1 MNKNPKAAKIKM
13 DVTCP
18 IVLIGMM
25 GAGKSSLGKRL
36 ANKLGLPFRDA
47 DDEIEKAAGMSIA
60 DIFDKHGEAAFRDG
74 EQRVIARL
82 LQDGPQV
89 LALGG
94 GAFVNPDTRALIEQ
108 SAVSLWLDVDLD
120 ELVQRV
126 NRNPGKRPL
135 LVGTNVRAK
144 LTELNAL
151 RRPIYELAD
160 LRVNI
165 SRTDARSSIRD
176 MKKALATRFEPLAD
190 KRKNET

>member
-36 ANKLGLPFRDA
+36 ANELGLPFRDA

-135 LVGTNVRAK
+135 LVGTDVRAK

-151 RRPIYELAD
+151 RRPLYALAD

-176 MKKALATRFEPLAD
+176 MKKALATRFEPVAEQ
-190 KRKNET
+190 RKNET

>member
-36 ANKLGLPFRDA
+36 ANELGLLFRDA
-47 DDEIEKAAGMSIA
+47 DDEIEKAAGMSIV

-135 LVGTNVRAK
+135 LVGTDVRAK

-176 MKKALATRFEPLAD
+176 MKKALATRFEPLAEQ
-190 KRKNET
+190 RKNET

>member
-36 ANKLGLPFRDA
+36 ANELTLPFRDA

-176 MKKALATRFEPLAD
+176 MKKALATRFEPVAEQ
-190 KRKNET
+190 RKNET

>member
-135 LVGTNVRAK
+135 LVGTDVRAK

-176 MKKALATRFEPLAD
+176 MKKALATRFEPVAEQ
-190 KRKNET
+190 RKNET

>member
-36 ANKLGLPFRDA
+36 ANELGLPFRDA

-176 MKKALATRFEPLAD
+176 MKKALATRFEPVAEQ
-190 KRKNET
+190 RKNET

>member
-135 LVGTNVRAK
+135 LVGTDVRAK

>member
-36 ANKLGLPFRDA
+36 ANELGLPFRDA

-135 LVGTNVRAK
+135 LVGTDVRAK

-176 MKKALATRFEPLAD
+176 MKKALATRFEPVAEQ
-190 KRKNET
+190 RKNET

>member
-18 IVLIGMM
+18 IVLIDMM

-36 ANKLGLPFRDA
+36 ANELGLPFRDA

-74 EQRVIARL
+74 EQRVTARL

-94 GAFVNPDTRALIEQ
+94 GAFVNPNTRALIEQ

-135 LVGTNVRAK
+135 LVGTDVRAK

-176 MKKALATRFEPLAD
+176 MKKALATRFEPVAEQ
-190 KRKNET
+190 RKNET

>member
-1 MNKNPKAAKIKM
+1 MSKNSKAAKTKFE
-13 DVTCP
+13 VTCP

-36 ANKLGLPFRDA
+36 AKELKLPFHDA
-47 DDEIEKAAGMSIA
+47 DDEIEKAAGMTVA
-60 DIFDKHGEAAFRDG
+60 EIFDKHGEAAFRDG

-82 LQDGPQV
+82 LQNGPQV

-94 GAFVNPDTRALIEQ
+94 GAFLNQDTRALIEQ
-108 SAVSLWLDVDLD
+108 SAVSLWLDVEID

-135 LVGTNVRAK
+135 LVGTDVRAK
-144 LTELNAL
+144 LNELSAQ
-151 RRPIYELAD
+151 RGPIYELAD

-165 SRTDARSSIRD
+165 SRSDARSSIKD
-176 MKKALATRFEPLAD
+176 MKKALAKRFAAAAE
-190 KRKNET
+190 KGQTES

>member
-1 MNKNPKAAKIKM
+1 MSKNSKAVKIKFN
-13 DVTCP
+13 VTCP

-25 GAGKSSLGKRL
+25 GAGKSSLGNRL
-36 ANKLGLPFRDA
+36 ASELKCRFRDA

-60 DIFDKHGEAAFRDG
+60 EIFDKHGEAAFRDG

-94 GAFVNPDTRALIEQ
+94 GAFINPDTRALIEQ

-126 NRNPGKRPL
+126 NRNLGKRPL
-135 LVGTNVRAK
+135 LVGTDVRAK
-144 LTELNAL
+144 LSELNAQ

-165 SRTDARSSIRD
+165 SRTDARASIKD
-176 MKKALATRFEPLAD
+176 MKKALATRFEPVAEP
-190 KRKNET
+190 RKSKT

>member
-1 MNKNPKAAKIKM
+1 MSKNSKAVKIKFN
-13 DVTCP
+13 VTCP

-36 ANKLGLPFRDA
+36 ASELKCRFRDA

-60 DIFDKHGEAAFRDG
+60 EIFDKHGEAAFRDG

-94 GAFVNPDTRALIEQ
+94 GAFINPDTRALIEQ

-135 LVGTNVRAK
+135 LVGTDVRAK
-144 LTELNAL
+144 LSELNAQ

-165 SRTDARSSIRD
+165 SRTDARASIKD
-176 MKKALATRFEPLAD
+176 MKKALATRFEPVA
-190 KRKNET
+190 KPRKSKT

>member
-1 MNKNPKAAKIKM
+1 M

-36 ANKLGLPFRDA
+36 ANELSLPFRDA

-135 LVGTNVRAK
+135 LVGTDVRAK

-176 MKKALATRFEPLAD
+176 MKKALATRFEPLAEQ
-190 KRKNET
+190 RKNET

>member
-18 IVLIGMM
+18 IVLIDMM

-36 ANKLGLPFRDA
+36 ANELGLPFRDA

-74 EQRVIARL
+74 EQRVTARL

-135 LVGTNVRAK
+135 LVGTDVRAK

-176 MKKALATRFEPLAD
+176 MKKALATRFEPVAEQ
-190 KRKNET
+190 RKNET

>member
-36 ANKLGLPFRDA
+36 ANELGLPFRDA

-176 MKKALATRFEPLAD
+176 MKKALATRFEPLAEQ
-190 KRKNET
+190 RKNET

>member
-36 ANKLGLPFRDA
+36 ANELGLPFRDA

-160 LRVNI
+160 LLVNI

-176 MKKALATRFEPLAD
+176 MKKALATRFEPVAEQ
-190 KRKNET
+190 RKNET

>member
-1 MNKNPKAAKIKM
+1 MNKNPKVAKIKM

-135 LVGTNVRAK
+135 LVGTDVRAK

-176 MKKALATRFEPLAD
+176 MKKALATRFEPVAEQ
-190 KRKNET
+190 RKNET

>member
-36 ANKLGLPFRDA
+36 ANELGLPFRDA
-47 DDEIEKAAGMSIA
+47 DDEIEKAAGMSIV

-176 MKKALATRFEPLAD
+176 MKKALATRFEPVAEQ
-190 KRKNET
+190 RKNET

>member
-36 ANKLGLPFRDA
+36 ANELSLPFRDA

-144 LTELNAL
+144 LAELNAL

-176 MKKALATRFEPLAD
+176 MKKALATRFEPLAEQ
-190 KRKNET
+190 RKNET

>member
-36 ANKLGLPFRDA
+36 ANELSLPFRDA

-176 MKKALATRFEPLAD
+176 MKKALATRFEPLAEQ
-190 KRKNET
+190 RKNET

>member
-36 ANKLGLPFRDA
+36 ANELSLPFRDA

-135 LVGTNVRAK
+135 LVGTDVRAK

>member
-36 ANKLGLPFRDA
+36 ANELSLPFRDA

-135 LVGTNVRAK
+135 LVGTDVRAK

-176 MKKALATRFEPLAD
+176 MKKALATRFEPVAEQ
-190 KRKNET
+190 RKNET

>member
-36 ANKLGLPFRDA
+36 ANELGLPFRDA

-60 DIFDKHGEAAFRDG
+60 EIFDKHGEAAFRDG

-176 MKKALATRFEPLAD
+176 MKKALATRFEPVAEQ
-190 KRKNET
+190 RKNET

>member
-36 ANKLGLPFRDA
+36 ANELGLPFRDA

>member
-36 ANKLGLPFRDA
+36 ANELSLPFRDA

-135 LVGTNVRAK
+135 LVGTDVRAK

-176 MKKALATRFEPLAD
+176 MKKALATRFEPLAEQ
-190 KRKNET
+190 RKNET

>member
-36 ANKLGLPFRDA
+36 ANELGLPFRDA

-135 LVGTNVRAK
+135 LVGTDVRAK

>member
-36 ANKLGLPFRDA
+36 ANELGLPFRDA

-135 LVGTNVRAK
+135 LVGTDVRAK

-176 MKKALATRFEPLAD
+176 MKKALATRFEPLAEQ
-190 KRKNET
+190 RKNET

>member
-1 MNKNPKAAKIKM
+1 MNKNPKAAKIKI

-36 ANKLGLPFRDA
+36 ANELSLPFRDA

-135 LVGTNVRAK
+135 LVGTDVRAK

-176 MKKALATRFEPLAD
+176 MKKALATRFEPLAEQ
-190 KRKNET
+190 RKNET

>member
-36 ANKLGLPFRDA
+36 ANELSLPFRDA

-176 MKKALATRFEPLAD
+176 MKKALATRFEPVAEQ
-190 KRKNET
+190 RKNET

>member
-36 ANKLGLPFRDA
+36 ANELTLPFRDA

-135 LVGTNVRAK
+135 LVGTDVRAK

>member
-36 ANKLGLPFRDA
+36 ANELGLPFRDA

-74 EQRVIARL
+74 EQRVIVRL

-135 LVGTNVRAK
+135 LVGTDVRAK

-176 MKKALATRFEPLAD
+176 MKKALATRFEPVAEQ
-190 KRKNET
+190 RKNET

>member
-36 ANKLGLPFRDA
+36 ANELGLPFRDA

-74 EQRVIARL
+74 EQRVTARL

-135 LVGTNVRAK
+135 LVGTDVRAK

-176 MKKALATRFEPLAD
+176 MKKALATRFEPVAEQ
-190 KRKNET
+190 RKNET